1 MRDKD
6 IIFQSTYDNINAF
19 MHGKDKY
26 ELVNLYLYI
35 MGTESLDR
43 PPTEMEKEFLAE
55 FCGHDAWAEF
65 IQYRKRE
72 QRRKEEG
79 KPPPYFKH
87 IPPFDLQTISGILS
101 FEIMKLMGTESKE
114 LISLRKYKARKQE
127 ERKKLKEELK
137 IAINDSYEGDIFY
150 KDDGWC
156 NAADVLVKNKL
167 ITLSDD
173 D

>member
-1 MRDKD
+1 MSNKD

-55 FCGHDAWAEF
+55 FCGHDAWAEL

-79 KPPPYFKH
+79 KPHGNLPQSREGSRP
-87 IPPFDLQTISGILS
+87 LS
-101 FEIMKLMGTESKE
+101 YG
-114 LISLRKYKARKQE
+114 Y
-127 ERKKLKEELK
+127 
-137 IAINDSYEGDIFY
+137 G
-150 KDDGWC
+150 
-156 NAADVLVKNKL
+156 
-167 ITLSDD
+167 
-173 D
+173 